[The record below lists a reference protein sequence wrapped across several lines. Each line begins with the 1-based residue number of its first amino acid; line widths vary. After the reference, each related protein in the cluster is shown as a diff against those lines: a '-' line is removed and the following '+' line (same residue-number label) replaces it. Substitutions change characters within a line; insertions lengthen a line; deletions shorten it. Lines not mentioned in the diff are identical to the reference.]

1 MVEGCKKKG
10 RNLPFG
16 LPIAVLFPHQQ
27 VIDGQGAEGVPFR
40 LGITDMPM
48 SATRSFL
55 PPVVWMTRKKIFFY
69 L

>member
-27 VIDGQGAEGVPFR
+27 VIDGQGAEGCPLQTGHHRYADVR
-40 LGITDMPM
+40 HKI
-48 SATRSFL
+48 L
-55 PPVVWMTRKKIFFY
+55 PPSGHLDDKKKIN